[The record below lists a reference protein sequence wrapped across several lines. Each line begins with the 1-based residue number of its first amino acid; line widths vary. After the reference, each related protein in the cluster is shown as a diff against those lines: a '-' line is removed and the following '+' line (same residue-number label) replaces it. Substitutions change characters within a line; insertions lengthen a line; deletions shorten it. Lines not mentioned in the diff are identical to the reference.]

1 MAKANFKTN
10 ALRILE
16 THKINYTMHTYECK
30 EFVDGLEI
38 ARKTGTPEHLVFKTI
53 VCVGASKEHYV
64 FVIPVAKELDLK
76 ACARSVSEKSVELI
90 KLSDITKITGY
101 VRGGCSPIGMKKTF
115 KTVIDSSC
123 LSLETML
130 VSAGKPG
137 YQMQLNPQDL
147 ILASDAITDN
157 ITL

>member
-10 ALRILE
+10 ALRILD
-16 THKINYTMHTYECK
+16 INKVSYKMHTYECK
-30 EFVDGLEI
+30 EFTDGLEI
-38 ARKTGTPEHLVFKTI
+38 ARKTGTPEEMVFKTI

-64 FVIPVAKELDLK
+64 FVVPVAKELNLK

-90 KLSDITKITGY
+90 KLADITKITGY
-101 VRGGCSPIGMKKTF
+101 IRGGCSPIGMKKHF
-115 KTVIDSSC
+115 RTVIDSSC
-123 LSLETML
+123 LVLDTML

-137 YQMQLNPQDL
+137 YQMELTPSDL
-147 ILASDAITDN
+147 IAAADATTED